1 MRFFVGKLVELAYV
15 DAALA
20 SPSNTG
26 DWSALDGTK
35 VGLDRHGM
43 DVLRASLGHPLNMM
57 GPTIR
62 CIVSGVHGLDAG
74 SSTERFI
81 VASRLWMEGISA
93 EYLAQSGVM
102 ASLLKH
108 QRGELQGAGTSVS
121 WQPA

>member
-1 MRFFVGKLVELAYV
+1 MRFSVGKLVELAYV

-57 GPTIR
+57 CPTTR
-62 CIVSGVHGLDAG
+62 CIVSGVHGLDVG
-74 SSTERFI
+74 ISTERFV
-81 VASRLWMEGISA
+81 VASHLWVE
-93 EYLAQSGVM
+93 
-102 ASLLKH
+102 
-108 QRGELQGAGTSVS
+108 
-121 WQPA
+121 